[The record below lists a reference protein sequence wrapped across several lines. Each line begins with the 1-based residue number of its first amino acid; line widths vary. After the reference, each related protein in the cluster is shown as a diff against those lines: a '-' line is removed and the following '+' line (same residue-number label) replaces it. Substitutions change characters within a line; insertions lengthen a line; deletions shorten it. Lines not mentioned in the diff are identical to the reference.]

1 MNEDSI
7 SHPAFAVKLSNIGL
21 FFGVVRVLHELN
33 LSVAS
38 GEKIALTGPSGA
50 GKTSLLALISG
61 LLKPDIG
68 RVETLSLPV
77 SGMNEESLA
86 RMRRDNIGIVFQH
99 FHLLDSMTAL
109 ENVALP
115 LQLAKHTSGQRK
127 SRGLFAS
134 GGTDQTNDTLS
145 RSAIRR

>member
-68 RVETLSLPV
+68 RWKRCLC
-77 SGMNEESLA
+77 
-86 RMRRDNIGIVFQH
+86 R
-99 FHLLDSMTAL
+99 
-109 ENVALP
+109 
-115 LQLAKHTSGQRK
+115 
-127 SRGLFAS
+127 
-134 GGTDQTNDTLS
+134 
-145 RSAIRR
+145 

>member
-86 RMRRDNIGIVFQH
+86 RMRRDN
-99 FHLLDSMTAL
+99 M
-109 ENVALP
+109 
-115 LQLAKHTSGQRK
+115 
-127 SRGLFAS
+127 AS
-134 GGTDQTNDTLS
+134 YSNTFICLIQ
-145 RSAIRR
+145 